1 MPFFNFCLWCLRFLC
16 CYPLCF
22 RFFSD
27 FYSLTGREHRIEAPG
42 MYECHPASLSA
53 FPSLQKLLAS
63 YSISLFYFYFKKYPM
78 NRIMLDITYC
88 YFLNPSIN
96 LLASGHA
103 WLIFISPL
111 LFFCSWVEVHSMYG
125 WACFLGFSINDMMV
139 VVSIVSLNILIQIWF
154 ELKVSFL
161 WDKQSGV
168 QLLDPMAKNAL
179 RKKKW
184 LEPSLATI
192 LQVHQLHICRPSCLP
207 ILTAFGSVNSFH
219 SISSTSVIVFLK
231 GLCWWPPS
239 CVPLLSV
246 HLLYETSP
254 IIFQISSLTISV
266 EFWEL
271 LSSIAEAFVRCVVWR
286 FVTSFVNL

>member
-1 MPFFNFCLWCLRFLC
+1 
-16 CYPLCF
+16 
-22 RFFSD
+22 
-27 FYSLTGREHRIEAPG
+27 
-42 MYECHPASLSA
+42 
-53 FPSLQKLLAS
+53 
-63 YSISLFYFYFKKYPM
+63 M

-96 LLASGHA
+96 LLASEQA
-103 WLIFISPL
+103 WLIFISHL
-111 LFFCSWVEVHSMYG
+111 LFSYCCVVVHGMYG
-125 WACFLGFSINDMMV
+125 WACFLDFSINDMRV

-154 ELKVSFL
+154 ELKFSFL
-161 WDKQSGV
+161 WDKPSGV
-168 QLLDPMAKNAL
+168 RLLGHMAKNAL

-184 LEPSLATI
+184 LEPSPATI
-192 LQVHQLHICRPSCLP
+192 LQLHQLHVCRPSYLP
-207 ILTAFGSVNSFH
+207 ILTAFGSVNIFH
-219 SISSTSVIVFLK
+219 LISSTSVIVFLK

-254 IIFQISSLTISV
+254 IIFQISSLTIFV

-271 LSSIAEAFVRCVVWR
+271 LSSIAEVFVRCVVWR